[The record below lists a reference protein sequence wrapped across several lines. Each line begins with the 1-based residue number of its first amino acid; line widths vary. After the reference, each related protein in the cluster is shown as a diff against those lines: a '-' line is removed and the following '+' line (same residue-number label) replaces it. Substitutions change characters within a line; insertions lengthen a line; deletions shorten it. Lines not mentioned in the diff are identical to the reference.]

1 VGSSAHF
8 ESAGT
13 RWNNRRETFST
24 IRRSSL
30 YAAWL
35 YAAWLYAA
43 WLYDARV
50 PGGAISSDSASFAT

>member
-35 YAAWLYAA
+35 YAAWLY
-43 WLYDARV
+43 DARV
-50 PGGAISSDSASFAT
+50 PGGAISSNSASFAT